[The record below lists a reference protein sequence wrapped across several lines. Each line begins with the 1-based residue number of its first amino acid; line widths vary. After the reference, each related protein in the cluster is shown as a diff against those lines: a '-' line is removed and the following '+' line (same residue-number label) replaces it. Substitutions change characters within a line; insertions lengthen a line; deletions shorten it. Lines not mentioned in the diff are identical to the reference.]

1 MSRTY
6 IRKFASVNTACLA
19 DSISKYQIKEDLEI
33 LSLSTF
39 ICVGDTW
46 PYQALVVF
54 ERPIQLSKQNKVPP
68 EVERPPINYR

>member
-19 DSISKYQIKEDLEI
+19 DSISKYQRKEGLEI

-39 ICVGDTW
+39 NCVGDTW
-46 PYQALVVF
+46 PFQAWLVQGGDSCNQA
-54 ERPIQLSKQNKVPP
+54 I
-68 EVERPPINYR
+68 